1 MNFVTL
7 MTITVGLLAMSPS
20 VKAESLFDQL
30 GGMEGIQKFVDRTVD
45 LSASNPEI
53 GHFFERSILSR
64 VKDKLA
70 EQICEL
76 SGGPCKYTGALMDRL
91 HKPMGI
97 TTKDFNVLVEDL
109 QHAMDEAEIPNRAQ
123 NKLIAILAPM
133 HRDIVED

>member
-1 MNFVTL
+1 MRIAKLITL
-7 MTITVGLLAMSPS
+7 AAGICVAPH
-20 VKAESLFDQL
+20 AAQADSLYEQL
-30 GGMEGIQKFVDRTVD
+30 GGMEGIQKFVDRTVE
-45 LSASNPEI
+45 LSANNPEI

-70 EQICEL
+70 EQICQL
-76 SGGPCKYTGALMDRL
+76 SGGPCTYTGARMDRL

-97 TTKDFNVLVEDL
+97 STKDFNILVEDL
-109 QHAMDEAEIPNRAQ
+109 QHAMDEADISNRAQ